1 MEKKKLKINMS
12 KLSIGG
18 MEKALVDL
26 LNNSDIVE
34 KYDVTLMLVYNVQLF
49 FVERNH
55 TVHSSQKNFSI
66 LSLAQRAFI

>member
-34 KYDVTLMLVYNVQLF
+34 KYDVTLMLVYNVP
-49 FVERNH
+49 
-55 TVHSSQKNFSI
+55 KNY
-66 LSLAQRAFI
+66 LDLVPKMLR